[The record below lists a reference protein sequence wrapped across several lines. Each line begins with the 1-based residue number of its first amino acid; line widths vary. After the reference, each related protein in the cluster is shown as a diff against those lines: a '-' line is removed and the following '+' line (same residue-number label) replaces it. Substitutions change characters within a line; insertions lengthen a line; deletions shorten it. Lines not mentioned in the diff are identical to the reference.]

1 MGKCLSVERNAIIEF
16 DTVTTDNLAIQQMIL
31 LIVTDELCSLKIE
44 QKAM

>member
-1 MGKCLSVERNAIIEF
+1 MRKCLSVERNAIIEF

-31 LIVTDELCSLKIE
+31 LIVTDEMCPLKIE